1 MLKNQKV
8 EKTMEMAR
16 NKGAKYFDVTS
27 VSHLTKKILDK
38 GAYWLKSPKKY
49 FGLGIFLG
57 AISGLLNHVTQKFL
71 KKKS

>member
-38 GAYWLKSPKKY
+38 FSFQGWY
-49 FGLGIFLG
+49 FF
-57 AISGLLNHVTQKFL
+57 T
-71 KKKS
+71 